1 MKQFFYKISH
11 KTEPMKKAK
20 FFLPIILLG
29 LFIAF
34 ISGCETTPEE
44 SCEQDEICTGK
55 TVTAC
60 CTDTN
65 CYYEYNGVEYGD
77 DPASL
82 AALAA
87 ALGCTQASAPTFKE
101 DISDLVLRLEALG
114 QIAKAQAVQ

>member
-1 MKQFFYKISH
+1 
-11 KTEPMKKAK
+11 MKKAK

-34 ISGCETTPEE
+34 ISGCTTTPTE

-65 CYYEYNGVEYGD
+65 CYYEYNGVKYGD
-77 DPASL
+77 DAESK
-82 AALAA
+82 AKLAA
-87 ALGCTQASAPTFKE
+87 ALACSQANAPTYKE
-101 DISDLVLRLEALG
+101 DISDLVLRLEALSE
-114 QIAKAQAVQ
+114 IARTQSISNSR

>member
-1 MKQFFYKISH
+1 MKRAKIY
-11 KTEPMKKAK
+11 
-20 FFLPIILLG
+20 LPIILLG

-34 ISGCETTPEE
+34 IPGCATTPEE

-77 DPASL
+77 DKESMAK
-82 AALAA
+82 LAA
-87 ALGCTQASAPTFKE
+87 ALGCTSAIAPNYKE
-101 DISDLVLRLEALG
+101 EISDLVLRIEALG
-114 QIAKAQAVQ
+114 EIARTQSISNLK